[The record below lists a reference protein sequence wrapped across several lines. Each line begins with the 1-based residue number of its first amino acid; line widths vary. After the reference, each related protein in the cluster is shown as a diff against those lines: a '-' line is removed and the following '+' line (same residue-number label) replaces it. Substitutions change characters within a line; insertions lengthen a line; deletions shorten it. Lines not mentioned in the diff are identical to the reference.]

1 MITNEEIKERIDY
14 YMSFFSGI
22 TDFMN
27 LGCVRK
33 SQLSHLAT
41 QYGLNDEVFDALIE
55 TGYLMAFD
63 ITDSLSAPVSVNRFH
78 PESLY
83 IISWNEKPT
92 ENIAFRFHLGIE
104 FDKQLEAYDNYCL
117 FKHFEADNTAFCLY
131 CQTPFKNENSIHG
144 YCSSKCFESSINASS
159 AQGKSHNS
167 KGDALERFFDLV
179 IDLLHEFKT
188 SKNKGH
194 GKR

>member
-1 MITNEEIKERIDY
+1 MITNEEIKERIEF

-22 TDFMN
+22 NDFMN

-33 SQLSHLAT
+33 SQLSNLAM
-41 QYGLNDEVFDALIE
+41 QYGLKDEVFEVLID

-63 ITDSLSAPVSVNRFH
+63 ISDSLSAPVSVNRFQ
-78 PESLY
+78 PDSLY
-83 IISWNEKPT
+83 IISWKERPT
-92 ENIAFRFHLGIE
+92 ENTAFRFHVGIE

-117 FKHFEADNTAFCLY
+117 CKHFEAANIAYCPN
-131 CQTPFKNENSIHG
+131 CQTPCNDGNSIHG
-144 YCSSKCFESSINASS
+144 YCSEKCFESNGQTAQSKTPNAK
-159 AQGKSHNS
+159 A
-167 KGDALERFFDLV
+167 DPVERFIDLV